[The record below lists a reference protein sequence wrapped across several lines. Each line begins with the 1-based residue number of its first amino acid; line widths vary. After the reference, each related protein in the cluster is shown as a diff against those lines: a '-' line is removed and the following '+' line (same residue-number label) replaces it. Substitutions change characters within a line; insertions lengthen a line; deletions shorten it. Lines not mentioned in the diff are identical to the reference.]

1 MAFSTISRL
10 VKPVLK
16 HWPWVA
22 LFSSL
27 LMLAI
32 AHAFETFGRMAPC
45 ELCLKERQVY
55 WVAAGVAAIGGAMLI
70 RGHYTYIAPGPSR
83 ANDGKRYKYSVP
95 GLNTLLTVVFLGG
108 AALAAYHAG
117 AEWKFWPGPASCTGS
132 HVQVSAADLTRL
144 LNGGPI
150 AVPACD
156 KPAWVFLGISMAGW
170 NALIS
175 LKLAVLGALAAWRG
189 FSEARAR

>member
-1 MAFSTISRL
+1 M
-10 VKPVLK
+10 LK

-22 LFSSL
+22 LFASL

-45 ELCLKERQVY
+45 ELCLKERLVY
-55 WVAAGVAAIGGAMLI
+55 WVAAGIAAVDLLIRLI
-70 RGHYTYIAPGPSR
+70 RGHYTYIVPGRWRGS
-83 ANDGKRYKYSVP
+83 AGGKYKYSVP
-95 GLNTLLTVVFLGG
+95 GLLAVIFLGG

-117 AEWKFWPGPASCTGS
+117 AEWKFWPGPASCTGG

-156 KPAWVFLGISMAGW
+156 KPAWVLLGISMAGW

-175 LKLAVLGALAAWRG
+175 LKLAVLSALAAWRG
-189 FSEARAR
+189 FSEARVR

>member
-1 MAFSTISRL
+1 M
-10 VKPVLK
+10 KPVLK

-45 ELCLKERQVY
+45 ELCLKERQIY
-55 WVAAGVAAIGGAMLI
+55 WLAAGIAAVGMVSIW
-70 RGHYTYIAPGPSR
+70 GHDAYIAAQSSH
-83 ANDGKRYKYSVP
+83 ANEPERHKFRVP
-95 GLNTLLTVVFLGG
+95 GLTALSTPLALVFLGG

-117 AEWKFWPGPASCTGS
+117 AEWKFWPGPASCASG

-175 LKLAVLGALAAWRG
+175 MQLAVLSALAAWRG

>member
-1 MAFSTISRL
+1 M
-10 VKPVLK
+10 KPVLK

-32 AHAFETFGRMAPC
+32 AHAFETFGHMAPC

-55 WVAAGVAAIGGAMLI
+55 WVAAGIAAIGAMISLTPAKL
-70 RGHYTYIAPGPSR
+70 GQWVSA
-83 ANDGKRYKYSVP
+83 
-95 GLNTLLTVVFLGG
+95 LLALVFLGG
-108 AALAAYHAG
+108 AALAVYHAG
-117 AEWKFWPGPASCTGS
+117 AEWKFWPGPASCTGG
-132 HVQVSAADLTRL
+132 HVQVSAADLARL

-156 KPAWVFLGISMAGW
+156 KPAWVFLGTSMAGW
-170 NALIS
+170 NVLIS
-175 LKLAVLGALAAWRG
+175 LTLAVLSALAARRG

>member
-1 MAFSTISRL
+1 M
-10 VKPVLK
+10 LK

-55 WVAAGVAAIGGAMLI
+55 WVTAGVAAIGTAISLI
-70 RGHYTYIAPGPSR
+70 RGHYTYIGRQPGRTS
-83 ANDGKRYKYSVP
+83 DLERYKYSVP
-95 GLNTLLTVVFLGG
+95 GLIAFLALVFLGG

-175 LKLAVLGALAAWRG
+175 LKLAVLSALAAWRG

>member
-1 MAFSTISRL
+1 M
-10 VKPVLK
+10 KPVLK
-16 HWPWVA
+16 NWPWVA

-55 WVAAGVAAIGGAMLI
+55 WVAAGIAAVGAVLLI
-70 RGHYTYIAPGPSR
+70 RGHYTYIIPGRWHGSVSW
-83 ANDGKRYKYSVP
+83 RYKYSVP
-95 GLNTLLTVVFLGG
+95 GLIALLALVFLGG
-108 AALAAYHAG
+108 TALAAYHAG

-175 LKLAVLGALAAWRG
+175 LKLAVLSALAAWRG